1 MKTSRKL
8 LTGLVLS
15 TGLIGSGCATV
26 VRPVAQAV
34 PAADDACRYASQG
47 TPQVMIFDSYTGTE
61 THVDAQGKQTAMTV
75 YGAHD
80 ETTVGVNGGGRQR
93 GFICAGRMGAQTVV
107 AERSGV
113 NPVLIGAAAGAVTG
127 ALVTK
132 SGKGAAE
139 GAVIGG
145 SLISTYSD
153 PRKGE
158 DITVGSAIGAAIGA
172 AVTKDAKGAGVGAA
186 TGAVLG
192 HETYDGERGG
202 GRRDHDDD

>member
-8 LTGLVLS
+8 LTGLVLG
-15 TGLIGSGCATV
+15 TALVGSGCATV
-26 VRPVAQAV
+26 VRPVARAV
-34 PAADDACRYASQG
+34 PEADDACRYASQG

-75 YGAHD
+75 YGTHD
-80 ETTVGVNGGGRQR
+80 STTVGVNGGGRSR
-93 GFICAGRMGAQTVV
+93 GFICAGRMGAETVV

-132 SGKGAAE
+132 NGKGAAE
-139 GAVIGG
+139 GAVIGS
-145 SLISTYSD
+145 SLVSTFSD

-158 DITVGSAIGAAIGA
+158 DLTVGSAIGAAIGA
-172 AVTKDAKGAGVGAA
+172 AVTKDAKGAGAGAAVGA
-186 TGAVLG
+186 VVG
-192 HETYDGERGG
+192 HETYESDHGG
-202 GRRDHDDD
+202 GRHDDD